1 MPDVSIAIKATD
13 RFSDAMKT
21 MKDSA
26 DKFDKSIVG
35 MQSRLNSLNRNKATL
50 KVDTDRAR
58 TELRSAEKQFAA
70 TGDAI
75 SELVL
80 QEKQLTFE
88 NARRNLSLVSKEAA
102 NVEKQMLKTGNSV
115 SKIGNKAG
123 EGFSTIV
130 QSVATAGGAK
140 MIGSLAQDSVNTLVG
155 SMLGSNGGN
164 VFSSAL
170 SSAISGAAIGSMIP
184 GIGTAVGAVAGGL
197 VGMASGSV
205 QNWSK
210 KDDAFKSYVQ
220 NAVEE
225 QLNEQTTSLT
235 SGSALAASRETDQI
249 SFATLFKG
257 EDKAKQYLA
266 DLVQMADT
274 TPFLYDDLTAMSKT
288 LATYGYDENS
298 ILPVLQTIGD
308 AGAALGQST
317 SDMNSVATAIGRM
330 KSSNKTTLEYLNI
343 LNDRGIGAVG
353 MLANAYGVDQGEVYS
368 MISKGQI
375 AGQDAARIILDAL
388 TDSFAGSME
397 RQSKTFSG
405 ITSTIE
411 GLRQELDN
419 AMGEGYN
426 ETRMAGL
433 QAEREWLEGDS
444 GQEMQEAYQAIG
456 AWKASLENAKEQYI
470 RDAVN
475 EAMGSDAYK
484 AAEAEGNAA
493 EMGRIIMK
501 AKIDGMNQYNANE
514 GKDEVLAQE
523 LSLIDSVRED
533 TSLNDS
539 YWDAGYTLGLSFS
552 KGRAAGMMGSGS
564 GETSASAS
572 PSRMLQGVTLPSGS
586 SYAVGID
593 YVPYDTHIDK
603 GHIHNHIIFCA
614 VNFVDYHKYNS
625 NKRSYY
631 GIRNISDKLCRENG
645 LSVVVLGK
653 GSKGKSYAEYQAE
666 KVGTS
671 WKGKLKI
678 AVDTLIPQVAS
689 FEELLQR
696 LQAAGY
702 EIKPGKYISCRA
714 PGQERFTRLKTLG
727 ADYTEEAI
735 KERIEGKRTKAA
747 KAPKEQRGVS
757 LLIDIENSIKA
768 AQSRGYEQWAK
779 IHNLKLAAKTMN
791 FLTEHK
797 IEQYA
802 DLISRIEEIN
812 AENVKTTDAL
822 KSVEKCLADMAVL
835 MKHVTTYQKTK
846 PVYEAYRRAKD
857 KDAYRAKQES
867 SLILHEAAVKTLKAA
882 GITKLPNLAAM
893 QEEYEQLQAQKEALY
908 ADYGKLKKKVKEYDV
923 IKQNID
929 SILRQGKEPERGK
942 EAERG

>member
-26 DKFDKSIVG
+26 NSFDKSIVG
-35 MQSRLNSLNRNKATL
+35 MQSRLNSLNRTKATL

-115 SKIGNKAG
+115 SKMGNKAG

-266 DLVQMADT
+266 DLVQMANT
-274 TPFLYDDLTAMSKT
+274 TPFLYDDLTSMSKT

-484 AAEAEGNAA
+484 TAEAEGDAA

-539 YWDAGYTLGLSFS
+539 YWDAGYTLGQSFS

-593 YVPYDTHIDK
+593 YVPYD
-603 GHIHNHIIFCA
+603 
-614 VNFVDYHKYNS
+614 NFPALLHQGERVQTAEEA
-625 NKRSYY
+625 RS
-631 GIRNISDKLCRENG
+631 G
-645 LSVVVLGK
+645 
-653 GSKGKSYAEYQAE
+653 GS
-666 KVGTS
+666 GTS
-671 WKGKLKI
+671 IQIVMNGTVI
-678 AVDTLIPQVAS
+678 REDADVERVAS
-689 FEELLQR
+689 ALLERMEL
-696 LQAAGY
+696 AGM
-702 EIKPGKYISCRA
+702 
-714 PGQERFTRLKTLG
+714 
-727 ADYTEEAI
+727 
-735 KERIEGKRTKAA
+735 
-747 KAPKEQRGVS
+747 RG
-757 LLIDIENSIKA
+757 
-768 AQSRGYEQWAK
+768 
-779 IHNLKLAAKTMN
+779 
-791 FLTEHK
+791 
-797 IEQYA
+797 
-802 DLISRIEEIN
+802 
-812 AENVKTTDAL
+812 
-822 KSVEKCLADMAVL
+822 
-835 MKHVTTYQKTK
+835 
-846 PVYEAYRRAKD
+846 
-857 KDAYRAKQES
+857 
-867 SLILHEAAVKTLKAA
+867 
-882 GITKLPNLAAM
+882 
-893 QEEYEQLQAQKEALY
+893 
-908 ADYGKLKKKVKEYDV
+908 
-923 IKQNID
+923 
-929 SILRQGKEPERGK
+929 
-942 EAERG
+942 

>member
-26 DKFDKSIVG
+26 NSFDKSIVG
-35 MQSRLNSLNRNKATL
+35 MQSRLNSLNRTKATL

-115 SKIGNKAG
+115 SKMGNKAG

-140 MIGSLAQDSVNTLVG
+140 MVGSLAQDSVNTLVG

-225 QLNEQTTSLT
+225 QLDEQTTSLT

-266 DLVQMADT
+266 DLVQMANT

-484 AAEAEGNAA
+484 AAEAEGDAA

-533 TSLNDS
+533 TSLNGS
-539 YWDAGYTLGLSFS
+539 YWDAGYTLGQSFS

-593 YVPYDTHIDK
+593 YVPYD
-603 GHIHNHIIFCA
+603 
-614 VNFVDYHKYNS
+614 NFPALLHQGERVQTAEEA
-625 NKRSYY
+625 RS
-631 GIRNISDKLCRENG
+631 D
-645 LSVVVLGK
+645 
-653 GSKGKSYAEYQAE
+653 GS
-666 KVGTS
+666 GTS
-671 WKGKLKI
+671 IQIVMNGTVI
-678 AVDTLIPQVAS
+678 REDADVERVAS
-689 FEELLQR
+689 ALLERMEL
-696 LQAAGY
+696 AGM
-702 EIKPGKYISCRA
+702 
-714 PGQERFTRLKTLG
+714 
-727 ADYTEEAI
+727 
-735 KERIEGKRTKAA
+735 
-747 KAPKEQRGVS
+747 RG
-757 LLIDIENSIKA
+757 
-768 AQSRGYEQWAK
+768 
-779 IHNLKLAAKTMN
+779 
-791 FLTEHK
+791 
-797 IEQYA
+797 
-802 DLISRIEEIN
+802 
-812 AENVKTTDAL
+812 
-822 KSVEKCLADMAVL
+822 
-835 MKHVTTYQKTK
+835 
-846 PVYEAYRRAKD
+846 
-857 KDAYRAKQES
+857 
-867 SLILHEAAVKTLKAA
+867 
-882 GITKLPNLAAM
+882 
-893 QEEYEQLQAQKEALY
+893 
-908 ADYGKLKKKVKEYDV
+908 
-923 IKQNID
+923 
-929 SILRQGKEPERGK
+929 
-942 EAERG
+942 

>member
-26 DKFDKSIVG
+26 NSFDKSIVG
-35 MQSRLNSLNRNKATL
+35 MQSRLNSLNRTKATL

-115 SKIGNKAG
+115 SKMGNKAG

-266 DLVQMADT
+266 DLVQMANT

-288 LATYGYDENS
+288 LATYDYDENS

-308 AGAALGQST
+308 AGAAIGQST

-484 AAEAEGNAA
+484 TAEAEGDAA

-539 YWDAGYTLGLSFS
+539 YWDAGYTLGQSFS

-593 YVPYDTHIDK
+593 YVPYD
-603 GHIHNHIIFCA
+603 
-614 VNFVDYHKYNS
+614 NFPALLHQGERVQTAEEA
-625 NKRSYY
+625 RS
-631 GIRNISDKLCRENG
+631 G
-645 LSVVVLGK
+645 
-653 GSKGKSYAEYQAE
+653 GS
-666 KVGTS
+666 GTS
-671 WKGKLKI
+671 IQIVMNGTVI
-678 AVDTLIPQVAS
+678 REDADVERVAS
-689 FEELLQR
+689 ALLERMEL
-696 LQAAGY
+696 AGM
-702 EIKPGKYISCRA
+702 
-714 PGQERFTRLKTLG
+714 
-727 ADYTEEAI
+727 
-735 KERIEGKRTKAA
+735 
-747 KAPKEQRGVS
+747 RG
-757 LLIDIENSIKA
+757 
-768 AQSRGYEQWAK
+768 
-779 IHNLKLAAKTMN
+779 
-791 FLTEHK
+791 
-797 IEQYA
+797 
-802 DLISRIEEIN
+802 
-812 AENVKTTDAL
+812 
-822 KSVEKCLADMAVL
+822 
-835 MKHVTTYQKTK
+835 
-846 PVYEAYRRAKD
+846 
-857 KDAYRAKQES
+857 
-867 SLILHEAAVKTLKAA
+867 
-882 GITKLPNLAAM
+882 
-893 QEEYEQLQAQKEALY
+893 
-908 ADYGKLKKKVKEYDV
+908 
-923 IKQNID
+923 
-929 SILRQGKEPERGK
+929 
-942 EAERG
+942 

>member
-26 DKFDKSIVG
+26 NSFDKSIVG
-35 MQSRLNSLNRNKATL
+35 MQSRLNSLNRTKATL

-102 NVEKQMLKTGNSV
+102 NVEKQMLKAGNAL
-115 SKIGNKAG
+115 SKAENTAGNKS
-123 EGFSTIV
+123 FSVDLIK
-130 QSVATAGGAK
+130 ALAIGGIGDSAK
-140 MIGSLAQDSVNTLVG
+140 QVLYQGANILVG
-155 SMLGSNGGN
+155 SMLGDEAGNIFSN
-164 VFSSAL
+164 AL
-170 SSAISGAAIGSMIP
+170 STATTGASAGFMLGGPVGAAIG
-184 GIGTAVGAVAGGL
+184 AAAGGL
-197 VGMASGSV
+197 VGVASGSV

-220 NAVEE
+220 NAVEG
-225 QLNEQTTSLT
+225 QLDEQTTSLT

-266 DLVQMADT
+266 DLVQMANT

-288 LATYGYDENS
+288 LATYRYDENS

-308 AGAALGQST
+308 TGAALGHST
-317 SDMNSVATAIGRM
+317 SDMNAVATAIGRM

-484 AAEAEGNAA
+484 AAEAEGDAA

-539 YWDAGYTLGLSFS
+539 YWDAGYTLGQSFS

-593 YVPYDTHIDK
+593 YVPYD
-603 GHIHNHIIFCA
+603 
-614 VNFVDYHKYNS
+614 NFPALLHQGERVQTAEEA
-625 NKRSYY
+625 RS
-631 GIRNISDKLCRENG
+631 G
-645 LSVVVLGK
+645 
-653 GSKGKSYAEYQAE
+653 GS
-666 KVGTS
+666 GTS
-671 WKGKLKI
+671 IQIVMNGTVI
-678 AVDTLIPQVAS
+678 REDADVERVAS
-689 FEELLQR
+689 ALLERMEL
-696 LQAAGY
+696 AGM
-702 EIKPGKYISCRA
+702 
-714 PGQERFTRLKTLG
+714 
-727 ADYTEEAI
+727 
-735 KERIEGKRTKAA
+735 
-747 KAPKEQRGVS
+747 RG
-757 LLIDIENSIKA
+757 
-768 AQSRGYEQWAK
+768 
-779 IHNLKLAAKTMN
+779 
-791 FLTEHK
+791 
-797 IEQYA
+797 
-802 DLISRIEEIN
+802 
-812 AENVKTTDAL
+812 
-822 KSVEKCLADMAVL
+822 
-835 MKHVTTYQKTK
+835 
-846 PVYEAYRRAKD
+846 
-857 KDAYRAKQES
+857 
-867 SLILHEAAVKTLKAA
+867 
-882 GITKLPNLAAM
+882 
-893 QEEYEQLQAQKEALY
+893 
-908 ADYGKLKKKVKEYDV
+908 
-923 IKQNID
+923 
-929 SILRQGKEPERGK
+929 
-942 EAERG
+942 

>member
-1 MPDVSIAIKATD
+1 MLKAGNALSKAENTAGNKSFSVDLIKAL
-13 RFSDAMKT
+13 AIGGIG
-21 MKDSA
+21 DSA
-26 DKFDKSIVG
+26 
-35 MQSRLNSLNRNKATL
+35 
-50 KVDTDRAR
+50 
-58 TELRSAEKQFAA
+58 KQ
-70 TGDAI
+70 
-75 SELVL
+75 VL
-80 QEKQLTFE
+80 YQG
-88 NARRNLSLVSKEAA
+88 A
-102 NVEKQMLKTGNSV
+102 N
-115 SKIGNKAG
+115 I
-123 EGFSTIV
+123 
-130 QSVATAGGAK
+130 
-140 MIGSLAQDSVNTLVG
+140 LVG
-155 SMLGSNGGN
+155 SMLGDEAGNIFSN
-164 VFSSAL
+164 AL
-170 SSAISGAAIGSMIP
+170 STATTGASAGFMLGGPVGAAIG
-184 GIGTAVGAVAGGL
+184 AAAGGL
-197 VGMASGSV
+197 VGVASGSV

-220 NAVEE
+220 NAVEG
-225 QLNEQTTSLT
+225 QLDEQTTSLT

-266 DLVQMADT
+266 DLVQMANT
-274 TPFLYDDLTAMSKT
+274 TPFLYDDLTSMSKT

-484 AAEAEGNAA
+484 TAEAEGDAA

-539 YWDAGYTLGLSFS
+539 YWDAGYTLGQSFS
-552 KGRAAGMMGSGS
+552 KGRAAGMMGSGN

-593 YVPYDTHIDK
+593 YVPYD
-603 GHIHNHIIFCA
+603 
-614 VNFVDYHKYNS
+614 NFPALLHQGERVQTAEEA
-625 NKRSYY
+625 RS
-631 GIRNISDKLCRENG
+631 G
-645 LSVVVLGK
+645 
-653 GSKGKSYAEYQAE
+653 GS
-666 KVGTS
+666 GTS
-671 WKGKLKI
+671 IQIVMNGTVI
-678 AVDTLIPQVAS
+678 REDADVERVAS
-689 FEELLQR
+689 ALLERMEL
-696 LQAAGY
+696 AGM
-702 EIKPGKYISCRA
+702 
-714 PGQERFTRLKTLG
+714 
-727 ADYTEEAI
+727 
-735 KERIEGKRTKAA
+735 
-747 KAPKEQRGVS
+747 RG
-757 LLIDIENSIKA
+757 
-768 AQSRGYEQWAK
+768 
-779 IHNLKLAAKTMN
+779 
-791 FLTEHK
+791 
-797 IEQYA
+797 
-802 DLISRIEEIN
+802 
-812 AENVKTTDAL
+812 
-822 KSVEKCLADMAVL
+822 
-835 MKHVTTYQKTK
+835 
-846 PVYEAYRRAKD
+846 
-857 KDAYRAKQES
+857 
-867 SLILHEAAVKTLKAA
+867 
-882 GITKLPNLAAM
+882 
-893 QEEYEQLQAQKEALY
+893 
-908 ADYGKLKKKVKEYDV
+908 
-923 IKQNID
+923 
-929 SILRQGKEPERGK
+929 
-942 EAERG
+942 

>member
-26 DKFDKSIVG
+26 NSFDKSIVG
-35 MQSRLNSLNRNKATL
+35 MQSRLNSLNRTKATL

-115 SKIGNKAG
+115 SKMGNKAG

-184 GIGTAVGAVAGGL
+184 GIGTTVGAVAGGL

-266 DLVQMADT
+266 DLVQMANT

-484 AAEAEGNAA
+484 AAEAEGDAA

-539 YWDAGYTLGLSFS
+539 YWDAGYTLGQSFS
-552 KGRAAGMMGSGS
+552 KGRAAGMMGSGN

-593 YVPYDTHIDK
+593 YVPYD
-603 GHIHNHIIFCA
+603 
-614 VNFVDYHKYNS
+614 NFPALLHQGERVQTAEEA
-625 NKRSYY
+625 RS
-631 GIRNISDKLCRENG
+631 G
-645 LSVVVLGK
+645 
-653 GSKGKSYAEYQAE
+653 GS
-666 KVGTS
+666 GTS
-671 WKGKLKI
+671 IQIVMNGTVI
-678 AVDTLIPQVAS
+678 REDADVERVAS
-689 FEELLQR
+689 ALLERMEL
-696 LQAAGY
+696 AGM
-702 EIKPGKYISCRA
+702 
-714 PGQERFTRLKTLG
+714 
-727 ADYTEEAI
+727 
-735 KERIEGKRTKAA
+735 
-747 KAPKEQRGVS
+747 RG
-757 LLIDIENSIKA
+757 
-768 AQSRGYEQWAK
+768 
-779 IHNLKLAAKTMN
+779 
-791 FLTEHK
+791 
-797 IEQYA
+797 
-802 DLISRIEEIN
+802 
-812 AENVKTTDAL
+812 
-822 KSVEKCLADMAVL
+822 
-835 MKHVTTYQKTK
+835 
-846 PVYEAYRRAKD
+846 
-857 KDAYRAKQES
+857 
-867 SLILHEAAVKTLKAA
+867 
-882 GITKLPNLAAM
+882 
-893 QEEYEQLQAQKEALY
+893 
-908 ADYGKLKKKVKEYDV
+908 
-923 IKQNID
+923 
-929 SILRQGKEPERGK
+929 
-942 EAERG
+942 

>member
-26 DKFDKSIVG
+26 NSFDKSIVG
-35 MQSRLNSLNRNKATL
+35 MQSRLNSLNRTKATL

-115 SKIGNKAG
+115 SKMGNKAG

-266 DLVQMADT
+266 DLVQMANT

-484 AAEAEGNAA
+484 AAEAEGDAA

-539 YWDAGYTLGLSFS
+539 YWDAGYTLGQSFS

-572 PSRMLQGVTLPSGS
+572 PSRMLQGVTLPSGG

-593 YVPYDTHIDK
+593 YVPYD
-603 GHIHNHIIFCA
+603 
-614 VNFVDYHKYNS
+614 NFPALLHQGERVQTAEEA
-625 NKRSYY
+625 RS
-631 GIRNISDKLCRENG
+631 G
-645 LSVVVLGK
+645 
-653 GSKGKSYAEYQAE
+653 GS
-666 KVGTS
+666 GTS
-671 WKGKLKI
+671 IQIVMNGTVI
-678 AVDTLIPQVAS
+678 REDADVERVAS
-689 FEELLQR
+689 ALLERMEL
-696 LQAAGY
+696 AGM
-702 EIKPGKYISCRA
+702 
-714 PGQERFTRLKTLG
+714 
-727 ADYTEEAI
+727 
-735 KERIEGKRTKAA
+735 
-747 KAPKEQRGVS
+747 RG
-757 LLIDIENSIKA
+757 
-768 AQSRGYEQWAK
+768 
-779 IHNLKLAAKTMN
+779 
-791 FLTEHK
+791 
-797 IEQYA
+797 
-802 DLISRIEEIN
+802 
-812 AENVKTTDAL
+812 
-822 KSVEKCLADMAVL
+822 
-835 MKHVTTYQKTK
+835 
-846 PVYEAYRRAKD
+846 
-857 KDAYRAKQES
+857 
-867 SLILHEAAVKTLKAA
+867 
-882 GITKLPNLAAM
+882 
-893 QEEYEQLQAQKEALY
+893 
-908 ADYGKLKKKVKEYDV
+908 
-923 IKQNID
+923 
-929 SILRQGKEPERGK
+929 
-942 EAERG
+942 

>member
-115 SKIGNKAG
+115 SKMGNKAG

-266 DLVQMADT
+266 DLVQMANT
-274 TPFLYDDLTAMSKT
+274 TPFLYDDLTSMSKT

-484 AAEAEGNAA
+484 TAEAEGDAA

-552 KGRAAGMMGSGS
+552 KGRAAGMMGSGN

-593 YVPYDTHIDK
+593 YVPYD
-603 GHIHNHIIFCA
+603 
-614 VNFVDYHKYNS
+614 NFPALLHQGERVQTAEEA
-625 NKRSYY
+625 RS
-631 GIRNISDKLCRENG
+631 G
-645 LSVVVLGK
+645 
-653 GSKGKSYAEYQAE
+653 GS
-666 KVGTS
+666 GTS
-671 WKGKLKI
+671 IQIVMNGTVI
-678 AVDTLIPQVAS
+678 REDADVERVAS
-689 FEELLQR
+689 ALLERMEL
-696 LQAAGY
+696 AGM
-702 EIKPGKYISCRA
+702 
-714 PGQERFTRLKTLG
+714 
-727 ADYTEEAI
+727 
-735 KERIEGKRTKAA
+735 
-747 KAPKEQRGVS
+747 RG
-757 LLIDIENSIKA
+757 
-768 AQSRGYEQWAK
+768 
-779 IHNLKLAAKTMN
+779 
-791 FLTEHK
+791 
-797 IEQYA
+797 
-802 DLISRIEEIN
+802 
-812 AENVKTTDAL
+812 
-822 KSVEKCLADMAVL
+822 
-835 MKHVTTYQKTK
+835 
-846 PVYEAYRRAKD
+846 
-857 KDAYRAKQES
+857 
-867 SLILHEAAVKTLKAA
+867 
-882 GITKLPNLAAM
+882 
-893 QEEYEQLQAQKEALY
+893 
-908 ADYGKLKKKVKEYDV
+908 
-923 IKQNID
+923 
-929 SILRQGKEPERGK
+929 
-942 EAERG
+942 

>member
-266 DLVQMADT
+266 DLVQMANT

-298 ILPVLQTIGD
+298 ILPVLQTSGD

-388 TDSFAGSME
+388 TASFAGSME

-593 YVPYDTHIDK
+593 YVPYD
-603 GHIHNHIIFCA
+603 
-614 VNFVDYHKYNS
+614 NFPALLHQGERVQTAEEA
-625 NKRSYY
+625 RS
-631 GIRNISDKLCRENG
+631 G
-645 LSVVVLGK
+645 
-653 GSKGKSYAEYQAE
+653 GS
-666 KVGTS
+666 GTS
-671 WKGKLKI
+671 IQIVMNGTVI
-678 AVDTLIPQVAS
+678 REDADVERVAS
-689 FEELLQR
+689 ALLERMEL
-696 LQAAGY
+696 AGM
-702 EIKPGKYISCRA
+702 
-714 PGQERFTRLKTLG
+714 
-727 ADYTEEAI
+727 
-735 KERIEGKRTKAA
+735 
-747 KAPKEQRGVS
+747 RG
-757 LLIDIENSIKA
+757 
-768 AQSRGYEQWAK
+768 
-779 IHNLKLAAKTMN
+779 
-791 FLTEHK
+791 
-797 IEQYA
+797 
-802 DLISRIEEIN
+802 
-812 AENVKTTDAL
+812 
-822 KSVEKCLADMAVL
+822 
-835 MKHVTTYQKTK
+835 
-846 PVYEAYRRAKD
+846 
-857 KDAYRAKQES
+857 
-867 SLILHEAAVKTLKAA
+867 
-882 GITKLPNLAAM
+882 
-893 QEEYEQLQAQKEALY
+893 
-908 ADYGKLKKKVKEYDV
+908 
-923 IKQNID
+923 
-929 SILRQGKEPERGK
+929 
-942 EAERG
+942 

>member
-75 SELVL
+75 SKLAL

-102 NVEKQMLKTGNSV
+102 NVEKQMLKAGNAL
-115 SKIGNKAG
+115 SKAENTAGNKS
-123 EGFSTIV
+123 FSVDLIK
-130 QSVATAGGAK
+130 ALAIGGIGDSAK
-140 MIGSLAQDSVNTLVG
+140 QVLYQGANILVG
-155 SMLGSNGGN
+155 SMLGDEAGNIFSN
-164 VFSSAL
+164 AL
-170 SSAISGAAIGSMIP
+170 STATTGASAGFMLGGPVGAAIG
-184 GIGTAVGAVAGGL
+184 AAAGGL

-210 KDDAFKSYVQ
+210 KDDAFKGYVQ
-220 NAVEE
+220 NAVEG
-225 QLNEQTTSLT
+225 QLDEQTTSLT

-266 DLVQMADT
+266 DLVQMANT
-274 TPFLYDDLTAMSKT
+274 TPFLYDDLTSMSKT

-308 AGAALGQST
+308 TGAALGHST

-330 KSSNKTTLEYLNI
+330 KSSNKTTMDYLNI

-484 AAEAEGNAA
+484 TAEAEGDAA

-539 YWDAGYTLGLSFS
+539 YWDAGYTLGQSFS
-552 KGRAAGMMGSGS
+552 KGRAAGMMGSGN

-593 YVPYDTHIDK
+593 YVPYD
-603 GHIHNHIIFCA
+603 
-614 VNFVDYHKYNS
+614 NFPALLHQGERVQTAEEA
-625 NKRSYY
+625 RS
-631 GIRNISDKLCRENG
+631 G
-645 LSVVVLGK
+645 
-653 GSKGKSYAEYQAE
+653 GS
-666 KVGTS
+666 GTS
-671 WKGKLKI
+671 IQIVMNGTVI
-678 AVDTLIPQVAS
+678 REDADVERVAS
-689 FEELLQR
+689 ALLERMEL
-696 LQAAGY
+696 AGM
-702 EIKPGKYISCRA
+702 
-714 PGQERFTRLKTLG
+714 
-727 ADYTEEAI
+727 
-735 KERIEGKRTKAA
+735 
-747 KAPKEQRGVS
+747 RG
-757 LLIDIENSIKA
+757 
-768 AQSRGYEQWAK
+768 
-779 IHNLKLAAKTMN
+779 
-791 FLTEHK
+791 
-797 IEQYA
+797 
-802 DLISRIEEIN
+802 
-812 AENVKTTDAL
+812 
-822 KSVEKCLADMAVL
+822 
-835 MKHVTTYQKTK
+835 
-846 PVYEAYRRAKD
+846 
-857 KDAYRAKQES
+857 
-867 SLILHEAAVKTLKAA
+867 
-882 GITKLPNLAAM
+882 
-893 QEEYEQLQAQKEALY
+893 
-908 ADYGKLKKKVKEYDV
+908 
-923 IKQNID
+923 
-929 SILRQGKEPERGK
+929 
-942 EAERG
+942 

>member
-1 MPDVSIAIKATD
+1 MSAESSIVIKATD
-13 RFSDAMKT
+13 RYSETVKRMGET
-21 MKDSA
+21 T
-26 DKFDKSIVG
+26 KSFG
-35 MQSRLNSLNRNKATL
+35 KNLGKMEDTLTLLSKNKATIR
-50 KVDTDRAR
+50 VDVKQAKSALQD
-58 TELRSAEKQFAA
+58 AEKQFAKTRSEADKLKLETAQADYDNMVRNLKSVTKAAGDTEKAISKVQNKADSNGNGGFSGIVASIASAGATKMVGNMAQEAAKTLIGSAYGDA
-70 TGDAI
+70 TG
-75 SELVL
+75 
-80 QEKQLTFE
+80 
-88 NARRNLSLVSKEAA
+88 NLLS
-102 NVEKQMLKTGNSV
+102 G
-115 SKIGNKAG
+115 
-123 EGFSTIV
+123 
-130 QSVATAGGAK
+130 
-140 MIGSLAQDSVNTLVG
+140 
-155 SMLGSNGGN
+155 
-164 VFSSAL
+164 AL
-170 SSAISGAAIGSMIP
+170 SGAISGAAVGSVIP
-184 GIGTAVGAVAGGL
+184 VVGTALGAGIGAVTGA
-197 VGMASGSV
+197 GSALV

-220 NAVEE
+220 NAVEG
-225 QLNEQTTSLT
+225 QLDEQTTSLT

-266 DLVQMADT
+266 DLVQMANT

-288 LATYGYDENS
+288 LATYRYDENS

-308 AGAALGQST
+308 TGAALGHST
-317 SDMNSVATAIGRM
+317 SDMNAVATAIGRM

-484 AAEAEGNAA
+484 AAEAEGDAA

-539 YWDAGYTLGLSFS
+539 YWDAGYTLGQSFS

-593 YVPYDTHIDK
+593 YVPYD
-603 GHIHNHIIFCA
+603 
-614 VNFVDYHKYNS
+614 NFPALLHQGERVQTAEEA
-625 NKRSYY
+625 RS
-631 GIRNISDKLCRENG
+631 G
-645 LSVVVLGK
+645 
-653 GSKGKSYAEYQAE
+653 GS
-666 KVGTS
+666 GTS
-671 WKGKLKI
+671 IQIVMNGTVI
-678 AVDTLIPQVAS
+678 REDADVERVAS
-689 FEELLQR
+689 ALLERMEL
-696 LQAAGY
+696 AGM
-702 EIKPGKYISCRA
+702 
-714 PGQERFTRLKTLG
+714 
-727 ADYTEEAI
+727 
-735 KERIEGKRTKAA
+735 
-747 KAPKEQRGVS
+747 RG
-757 LLIDIENSIKA
+757 
-768 AQSRGYEQWAK
+768 
-779 IHNLKLAAKTMN
+779 
-791 FLTEHK
+791 
-797 IEQYA
+797 
-802 DLISRIEEIN
+802 
-812 AENVKTTDAL
+812 
-822 KSVEKCLADMAVL
+822 
-835 MKHVTTYQKTK
+835 
-846 PVYEAYRRAKD
+846 
-857 KDAYRAKQES
+857 
-867 SLILHEAAVKTLKAA
+867 
-882 GITKLPNLAAM
+882 
-893 QEEYEQLQAQKEALY
+893 
-908 ADYGKLKKKVKEYDV
+908 
-923 IKQNID
+923 
-929 SILRQGKEPERGK
+929 
-942 EAERG
+942 

>member
-26 DKFDKSIVG
+26 NSFDKSIVG
-35 MQSRLNSLNRNKATL
+35 MQSRLNSLNRTKATL

-115 SKIGNKAG
+115 SKMGNKAG

-249 SFATLFKG
+249 SFATIFKG

-266 DLVQMADT
+266 DLVQMANT

-288 LATYGYDENS
+288 LATYGYDETS

-419 AMGEGYN
+419 AIGEGYN

-539 YWDAGYTLGLSFS
+539 YWDAGYTLGQSFS
-552 KGRAAGMMGSGS
+552 KGRAAGMMGSGN

-593 YVPYDTHIDK
+593 YVPYD
-603 GHIHNHIIFCA
+603 
-614 VNFVDYHKYNS
+614 NFPALLHQGERVQTAEEA
-625 NKRSYY
+625 RS
-631 GIRNISDKLCRENG
+631 G
-645 LSVVVLGK
+645 
-653 GSKGKSYAEYQAE
+653 GS
-666 KVGTS
+666 GTS
-671 WKGKLKI
+671 IQIVMNGTVI
-678 AVDTLIPQVAS
+678 REDADVERVAS
-689 FEELLQR
+689 ALLERMEL
-696 LQAAGY
+696 AGM
-702 EIKPGKYISCRA
+702 
-714 PGQERFTRLKTLG
+714 
-727 ADYTEEAI
+727 
-735 KERIEGKRTKAA
+735 
-747 KAPKEQRGVS
+747 RG
-757 LLIDIENSIKA
+757 
-768 AQSRGYEQWAK
+768 
-779 IHNLKLAAKTMN
+779 
-791 FLTEHK
+791 
-797 IEQYA
+797 
-802 DLISRIEEIN
+802 
-812 AENVKTTDAL
+812 
-822 KSVEKCLADMAVL
+822 
-835 MKHVTTYQKTK
+835 
-846 PVYEAYRRAKD
+846 
-857 KDAYRAKQES
+857 
-867 SLILHEAAVKTLKAA
+867 
-882 GITKLPNLAAM
+882 
-893 QEEYEQLQAQKEALY
+893 
-908 ADYGKLKKKVKEYDV
+908 
-923 IKQNID
+923 
-929 SILRQGKEPERGK
+929 
-942 EAERG
+942 